1 MSIHVQSCTCKCT
14 PYMFTYI
21 ECGRCDDDGRIE
33 QVSFSNQIRS
43 SSLSI
48 PLQQV
53 RPWYRALIKFN
64 AMLNDDKYC
73 IRHKMEAGA
82 ILDILPY
89 YSHHCKY
96 MKLRSFSSGEI
107 VCFHNFRVLH
117 GREAFDGSGGR
128 HLEGTYLDWD
138 QLCSRRRVLQETVE
152 AANGRTSM

>member
-1 MSIHVQSCTCKCT
+1 
-14 PYMFTYI
+14 MFTYI

-107 VCFHNFRVLH
+107 VCFHNFRV
-117 GREAFDGSGGR
+117 
-128 HLEGTYLDWD
+128 
-138 QLCSRRRVLQETVE
+138 SRGV
-152 AANGRTSM
+152 